1 MNFPPAKVHKLERQY
16 LECETFL
23 RKKVTEFSFC
33 TDNLLYEKLPLYRFR
48 RCSDGGL
55 FRRAFERAP
64 KPFGA
69 RSKALRSAL
78 EKAWKHEPKGFG
90 TNRQYMPC
98 ILYTFFTSYKTKIEQ
113 LYAKLIFSIEER
125 QNKHNPYSSNE
136 Q

>member
-23 RKKVTEFSFC
+23 REKVTEFSFC

-69 RSKALRSAL
+69 RSKRLGSTSQRASEQTDSICRVFYIHFLLLIKQKLNNFMPNLYSRLKKDKISTILIPAMSNRRS
-78 EKAWKHEPKGFG
+78 K
-90 TNRQYMPC
+90 
-98 ILYTFFTSYKTKIEQ
+98 
-113 LYAKLIFSIEER
+113 
-125 QNKHNPYSSNE
+125 
-136 Q
+136 